1 MEQLL
6 AYYAVRDTVLFS
18 NHSYQFGFR
27 SARREPMVVRPGRAV
42 RGSTSGRPIM
52 AALDLLGRRW
62 VLRVLWELR
71 QSPRGFVELRR
82 ACDDM
87 SSSVLA
93 TRLGELVA
101 ANLVEEDDM
110 GYRLS
115 PLGEELG
122 TALDPLLGWS
132 KRWAQTFVDP
142 SPAAPDEF

>member
-1 MEQLL
+1 
-6 AYYAVRDTVLFS
+6 
-18 NHSYQFGFR
+18 
-27 SARREPMVVRPGRAV
+27 
-42 RGSTSGRPIM
+42 M

-71 QSPRGFVELRR
+71 ERPRGFVELRR
-82 ACDDM
+82 LCDDM

-101 ANLVEEDDM
+101 ANLVVEEDT

-122 TALDPLLGWS
+122 TALAPLLGWS
-132 KRWAQTFVDP
+132 QRWARTFADP
-142 SPAAPDEF
+142 PADEFHA